1 MTVLVIKGDYGE
13 DYLQL
18 CLTCIEK
25 CYNVYSYNILGAL

>member
-18 CLTCIEK
+18 SLGDLLTTAVHR
-25 CYNVYSYNILGAL
+25 YNVLGAL

>member
-18 CLTCIEK
+18 SLWNILTTVVHR
-25 CYNVYSYNILGAL
+25 YNVLGAL